1 MKSVHETI
9 TALIIYEQLLQTFT
23 FQDEVGKMVLNIC
36 EVKLCFVTVF
46 FVMLLQ
52 DTFSGS
58 RSPISKVKID
68 SPIVHLPCN
77 EYCKAV

>member
-36 EVKLCFVTVF
+36 EVTAVFCDCFLCHVT
-46 FVMLLQ
+46 
-52 DTFSGS
+52 SG
-58 RSPISKVKID
+58 
-68 SPIVHLPCN
+68 
-77 EYCKAV
+77 YF